1 MRRSVMV
8 TGATSGLGLAIA
20 LRLASSGYE
29 VIATARSEHK
39 ADRLR
44 AAAAERGVRLSTVLL
59 DVADASSCRQALDQ
73 VAEQSDGGPWAL
85 VNNAGIPLAGA
96 VEDIDDEAAGRL
108 LEVNVLAPAR
118 LARLVLPAMR
128 RRGGGRIVN
137 ISSLGGRITAPGMGW
152 YCAGKAA
159 LGAVNDA
166 LRMEASPAGVHVV
179 LIEGGGYAS
188 NIWHK
193 AADGLKELAADGRSP
208 FVDLYRA
215 AEAPLRAG
223 ATLPAPEPV
232 ARAVERALSAARP
245 RARYVIGTQTRM
257 SMIADALTPHQVS
270 DHVKRVALGAAG
282 SHKLV
287 EYVARRW
294 CRPW

>member
-8 TGATSGLGLAIA
+8 TGATSGLGLATA
-20 LRLASSGYE
+20 LRLASVGYE
-29 VIATARSEHK
+29 VFATARSEEK
-39 ADRLR
+39 AGKLR
-44 AAAAERGVRLSTVLL
+44 AAAAERGVRLHAVLL
-59 DVADASSCRQALDQ
+59 DVADAPSCQQALEQ
-73 VAEQSDGGPWAL
+73 VAEQSGGGPWAL
-85 VNNAGIPLAGA
+85 VNNAGVPLAGA
-96 VEDIDDEAAGRL
+96 VEDVGDEAARYL

-159 LGAVNDA
+159 LTTVNDA
-166 LRMEASPAGVHVV
+166 LRMEASPGGVHVV

-188 NIWHK
+188 DIWHK
-193 AADGLKELAADGRSP
+193 AADGLRDLAVDGQSQ
-208 FVDLYRA
+208 FAGMYRA

-223 ATLPAPEPV
+223 AMLPSPEPV
-232 ARAVERALSAARP
+232 ARAVQRALGTARP
-245 RARYVIGTQTRM
+245 RARYVVGVRTRM
-257 SMIADALTPHQVS
+257 SMMADALAPYPVG
-270 DHVKRVALGAAG
+270 DHVKRVALGAVG
-282 SHKLV
+282 SHGLV
-287 EYVARRW
+287 DYVAHRW

>member
-1 MRRSVMV
+1 MQRSVMV
-8 TGATSGLGLAIA
+8 TGATSGLGLATA
-20 LRLASSGYE
+20 LRLASVGYE
-29 VIATARSEHK
+29 VIATARSDHQ

-44 AAAAERGVRLSTVLL
+44 AAAAERGVRLSVVLL
-59 DVADASSCRQALDQ
+59 DVADASACRHVVDQ
-73 VAEQSDGGPWAL
+73 VAEEGGGVPWAL

-96 VEDIDDEAAGRL
+96 VEDIDDEAVRHL

-118 LARLVLPAMR
+118 LARLLLPAMR

-166 LRMEASPAGVHVV
+166 LRMEASPAGVQVV

-188 NIWHK
+188 NIWNK
-193 AADGLKELAADGRSP
+193 AADDLRELATDGRSP
-208 FVDLYRA
+208 FAGMYRA

-223 ATLPAPEPV
+223 AMLPAPEPV
-232 ARAVERALSAARP
+232 ARAVERALGAARP
-245 RARYVIGTQTRM
+245 RARYVIGARTRVRM
-257 SMIADALTPHQVS
+257 VADALIPPRVS
-270 DHVKRVALGAAG
+270 DHVKRVALGTVG
-282 SHKLV
+282 SHELV
-287 EYVARRW
+287 EYAARRW